1 MSLGAEYRIELF
13 NRFEAL
19 QKALD
24 ELKKAV
30 CEQDATLPGWFQT
43 PPLLNLSDTT
53 STREKAS
60 AFIHQLEYLACQKP
74 KEILIGAGIFAA
86 SDLTLKAIGEV
97 NDCKY
102 RFKMAMLALKK
113 AKVSFAHSELQDYF
127 ESALNKRPPST
138 THALRKMGL
147 AQLHLKQ
154 CYRLIPC
161 LPRRP
166 LKVSWTWAHTKAITR
181 VTVKEVEALLQ
192 QKGPSD
198 AVAYQLSKL
207 HTLPEQEPLAI
218 VRSLAPHLRT
228 NIVLPE
234 GQGTKRLMLKGTVP
248 LFYPAED
255 LRLPELHPPFEKHER
270 DEEAPIRSD
279 VQLESK
285 PFLSSLRVY
294 RYLKNA

>member
-1 MSLGAEYRIELF
+1 MSLSAEYQIELF

-19 QKALD
+19 QAALD
-24 ELKKAV
+24 ELKRAV
-30 CEQDATLPGWFQT
+30 CEQDATLPCWFQV
-43 PPLLNLSDTT
+43 PPLLSCSDPI

-60 AFIHQLEYLACQKP
+60 AFLYQLEYLPDQEP
-74 KEILIGAGIFAA
+74 REILIGAGVFAA
-86 SDLTLKAIGEV
+86 SDSTLKIIHQV
-97 NDCKY
+97 NDCKH
-102 RFKMAMLALKK
+102 RFKAAMLALKK
-113 AKVSFAHSELQDYF
+113 AKVPLVHSELQDYF
-127 ESALNKRPPST
+127 ESALSKRHPSV
-138 THALRKMGL
+138 THALGKMGL
-147 AQLHLKQ
+147 ARLHLKQ

-161 LPRRP
+161 LTRRP

-207 HTLPEQEPLAI
+207 YSLPEQEPLAI
-218 VRSLAPHLRT
+218 VRTLAPHLRT

-234 GQGTKRLMLKGTVP
+234 RQGTRRLMLKGTVP

-255 LRLPELHPPFEKHER
+255 LRLPELHSPFEKHER
-270 DEEAPIRSD
+270 HKETRIRSD
-279 VQLESK
+279 VQLESE

-294 RYLKNA
+294 RYVKNT